1 MATADTQRVYTV
13 HDIPPITS
21 LGGMPLTPEREE
33 LIDCARAMVPRLR
46 ERMMQTQRER
56 RLPDATI
63 AELNDSGLF
72 NLRRPREYG
81 GVEIDNQTYCDVI
94 GELARGCG
102 STAWTVGIVNDMW
115 FLGGTILPAQ
125 GRREFYESGLA
136 ATGPFYPR
144 SGGGGHK
151 VDGGYVVEGG
161 EWPWA
166 SGSQVAGWVMPRVNL
181 VDDRGELLDVMVP
194 MIPIEEAEVLD
205 EWHTITMRGS
215 ASNTIKLENV
225 FVPDHRVGLM
235 SRVLTGQHIA
245 EMPDFQ
251 RQPWLTGVIFGLVP
265 IAVGLARAALEIVLA
280 RLPGRPIAT
289 TTHMDAA
296 AATRNHLLVAEA
308 AQKIDAADMLLR
320 RGAATLDMW
329 AADGHSPSVLQRTK
343 ARADFGYAARLSQE
357 AVQMLYRDVGASAI
371 TEDSPLARIAL
382 DSNAVPMH
390 AAFNATTGLENYGA
404 ALCGQMPP
412 AMALGEHVFV

>member
-1 MATADTQRVYTV
+1 MSTTEGRRAYVV
-13 HDIPPITS
+13 NDIPPITS

-33 LIDCARAMVPRLR
+33 LIECARAMVPRLR

-56 RLPDATI
+56 KLPDQTI
-63 AELNDSGLF
+63 AELNDAGLF
-72 NLRRPREYG
+72 NVRRPREYG
-81 GVEIDNQTYCDVI
+81 GVEIDNQTYVDVI

-102 STAWTVGIVNDMW
+102 STAWTVGIINDMW
-115 FLGGTILPAQ
+115 FLGGTVLPAQ
-125 GRREFYESGLA
+125 GRHEFYESGLA

-144 SGGGGHK
+144 SGGGGRK
-151 VDGGYVVEGG
+151 VDGGYVVDGG

-166 SGSQVAGWVMPRVNL
+166 SGSQIAGWVMPRVNL
-181 VDDRGELLDVMVP
+181 FDDDGQLIDVLVP
-194 MIPIEEAEVLD
+194 MIPIEETEVID
-205 EWHTITMRGS
+205 EWHTIAMRGS
-215 ASNTIKLENV
+215 ASNTIKIENV
-225 FVPDHRVGLM
+225 FVPEHRVGLM

-245 EMPDFQ
+245 DMPDFQ

-265 IAVGLARAALEIVLA
+265 IAVGLGRAALEIVLG
-280 RLPGRPIAT
+280 RFPGRPIAT

-308 AQKIDAADMLLR
+308 AQKIDAADLLLH

-329 AADGHSPSVLQRTK
+329 AASGHAPSVLERTK
-343 ARADFGYAARLSQE
+343 ARADFAYAGRLSLE
-357 AVQMLYRDVGASAI
+357 AVQMLYRDIGASAI
-371 TEDSPLARIAL
+371 AEDSPLARIAL

-390 AAFNATTGLENYGA
+390 AAFNPTTGLENYGA

-412 AMALGEHVFV
+412 AMSLGEHVFV